1 MSNLYATNDTPDP
14 GMACAPINA
23 GYGIG
28 AKGNI
33 GGNRRAGSGRQE
45 DFLSETG
52 FWLGDEF
59 DDLADN
65 ADRIA
70 FAANDYAPTVVDD
83 FTTPE
88 TDFEFSTESDAVPVS
103 GNEAMWRAVIF
114 EALLDA
120 TLGIQDGTQGG
131 ARRMRA
137 PTEKWLELMDEA
149 RDWLIDGG
157 PDYELV
163 CELAA
168 LDPREIR
175 AVAKDAIDA
184 CEARRRQ
191 RDIKVPRR
199 EVRDHGFRAW
209 GPVMGSG
216 LASPH

>member
-1 MSNLYATNDTPDP
+1 MSNLYATNDTPEP
-14 GMACAPINA
+14 GMACAPIDA

-28 AKGNI
+28 AI
-33 GGNRRAGSGRQE
+33 GGNPRAGSSRE
-45 DFLSETG
+45 DDFLSETG
-52 FWLGDEF
+52 FWFGDEF
-59 DDLADN
+59 DDVTDGAN
-65 ADRIA
+65 RIA
-70 FAANDYAPTVVDD
+70 FAANDHAPAAVHD
-83 FTTPE
+83 FTTPD

-103 GNEAMWRAVIF
+103 GDEAMWRAVIF

-168 LDPREIR
+168 LDPREVR
-175 AVAKDAIDA
+175 AVAKDAIDV
-184 CEARRRQ
+184 CETRRRQ

-199 EVRDHGFRAW
+199 EVREHGFRAW
-209 GPVMGSG
+209 GPVMESG